1 MFTLTSYFSI
11 EYLVIFLPVVVGLY
25 VILPQKARRLVLL
38 LSSYVFFWAVSGKL
52 IIYLLFSTL
61 SIHHIG
67 VWLSGIQGDC
77 DRLVA
82 SSCREDRKGIKK
94 QYLKK
99 QRHVVLFAVILHMG
113 ILLWL
118 KYTPFFA
125 SNLNALF
132 HVLKV
137 PFVLE
142 IPTYILPI
150 GISFYT
156 MQAVSYIFDVYRRKI
171 PADHNLM
178 RLALFMSFFPQIM
191 EGPIC
196 RYADTAEQLWDA
208 PKIRYRN
215 LTFGLQR
222 MLFGL
227 MKKIVIADRLNL
239 LIKNVFSDYEAYDG
253 FIIAVAVVCYTIQLY
268 MDFSGTM
275 DLVIGSGQ
283 IFGMKLPENF
293 QRPFF
298 SKTISEFWQRWHITL
313 GAWFKDYIFYPLS
326 MSGPLKKLTTHARK
340 RLGNYYGP
348 LLSGAVALFC
358 VWLGNGLWHGA
369 GWHYIFFGMY
379 HFALILCGKILEP
392 SAIFLTEK
400 LHIRRDCLPYRCMQ
414 IGRTAVLVCIGEL
427 FFRAHGL
434 RAGFSMAQKIVTD
447 FSLASFHDRSLF
459 TLGADKYDFL
469 IVCLALV
476 VVFIVGILQEKNISI
491 RESIASKHIAVRFS
505 VYYGLILLVAVFGA
519 YGKGY
524 VPVDPIYAGF

>member
-253 FIIAVAVVCYTIQLY
+253 FIIAVAVVCYTH
-268 MDFSGTM
+268 
-275 DLVIGSGQ
+275 
-283 IFGMKLPENF
+283 P
-293 QRPFF
+293 
-298 SKTISEFWQRWHITL
+298 TL
-313 GAWFKDYIFYPLS
+313 
-326 MSGPLKKLTTHARK
+326 
-340 RLGNYYGP
+340 
-348 LLSGAVALFC
+348 
-358 VWLGNGLWHGA
+358 HG
-369 GWHYIFFGMY
+369 
-379 HFALILCGKILEP
+379 
-392 SAIFLTEK
+392 
-400 LHIRRDCLPYRCMQ
+400 
-414 IGRTAVLVCIGEL
+414 
-427 FFRAHGL
+427 FFRHY
-434 RAGFSMAQKIVTD
+434 GFGHWQWTD
-447 FSLASFHDRSLF
+447 FWHEAPRELSTSLLF
-459 TLGADKYDFL
+459 
-469 IVCLALV
+469 
-476 VVFIVGILQEKNISI
+476 
-491 RESIASKHIAVRFS
+491 
-505 VYYGLILLVAVFGA
+505 
-519 YGKGY
+519 
-524 VPVDPIYAGF
+524 